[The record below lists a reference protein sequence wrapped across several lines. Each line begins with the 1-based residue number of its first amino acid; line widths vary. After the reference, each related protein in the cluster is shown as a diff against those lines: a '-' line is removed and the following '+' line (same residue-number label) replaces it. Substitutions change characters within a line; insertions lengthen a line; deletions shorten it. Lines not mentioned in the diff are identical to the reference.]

1 MVLKP
6 VRTQPP
12 FTRTNRYSWCDRPEV
27 HRLEFLPER
36 GSRVRHVGK
45 KRRMTD
51 NTVRA
56 LEQREQFLYQHKKTR
71 DSASPQRVT
80 VDVPKL
86 VPSDTGVAAEKKDSK
101 GIVDRMPESANAFLG
116 DLREPLVGHEAS
128 AQTEKPVSGHL
139 SLRSKQRTVIWHLTG
154 SDIVVIQLC
163 LRGTEVSKTSDSKIK
178 LCGELGWI
186 VKVTSHVSPTV
197 PSHVSPE
204 GSPSLDSS
212 HGTSKDMRQ
221 RPPGRGSAMRVRHE
235 PCIDDL
241 TRKLYTKWHHLGP
254 FRQL

>member
-1 MVLKP
+1 
-6 VRTQPP
+6 
-12 FTRTNRYSWCDRPEV
+12 
-27 HRLEFLPER
+27 
-36 GSRVRHVGK
+36 
-45 KRRMTD
+45 
-51 NTVRA
+51 
-56 LEQREQFLYQHKKTR
+56 
-71 DSASPQRVT
+71 
-80 VDVPKL
+80 
-86 VPSDTGVAAEKKDSK
+86 
-101 GIVDRMPESANAFLG
+101 MPESANAFLG
-116 DLREPLVGHEAS
+116 DLREPLVGHKH
-128 AQTEKPVSGHL
+128 QPK
-139 SLRSKQRTVIWHLTG
+139 LRSQCLDISVSEERTVIWHLTG